1 MNLTKQTVDKF
12 ISLRKQA
19 SITIATGVMLCILS
33 PVILLTLLSLSKSN
47 LIALSNNVA
56 TATGIIL
63 LLIIVAISVGL
74 FVSSGFKLDSFE
86 KLEYEDFSLN
96 DELVDSVQKEKEQ
109 YAKTY
114 ATMTTVAIVIFILSA
129 IPVIVG
135 VFFENKP
142 NFESIMTGLVAIT
155 LILVAV
161 GVFLLVKCNI
171 IMNSYNILLQ
181 TGDYTSKNKKG
192 RKLMNKYA
200 AIYWLIATLLYLG
213 YSFVTENWE
222 HSWIVWPIS
231 GILYGILE
239 KIFSIKNDKIASE

>member
-12 ISLRKQA
+12 LSLRKKA
-19 SITIATGVMLCILS
+19 ATTIATGVMLCILS
-33 PVILLTLLSLSKSN
+33 PVLLLTLLSLSKLNILN
-47 LIALSNNVA
+47 LPNNA
-56 TATGIIL
+56 AAATGIIF

-74 FVSSGFKLDSFE
+74 FISADFKLDPFE
-86 KLEYEDFSLN
+86 KMEYEDFDLS
-96 DELVDSVQKEKEQ
+96 DELISTVQKEKDQ

-114 ATMTTVAIVIFILSA
+114 ATMTTAAIVIFILSA
-129 IPVIVG
+129 IPVIAG
-135 VFFENKP
+135 TFFENTP
-142 NFESIMTGLVAIT
+142 SFENLMVGLVAIT
-155 LILVAV
+155 LIFVSI
-161 GVFLLVKCNI
+161 GVFLLVKCNT

-213 YSFVTENWE
+213 YSFITNNWE
-222 HSWIVWPIS
+222 RSWIVWPIS

-239 KIFSIKNDKIASE
+239 KVFSLKNDKMASE